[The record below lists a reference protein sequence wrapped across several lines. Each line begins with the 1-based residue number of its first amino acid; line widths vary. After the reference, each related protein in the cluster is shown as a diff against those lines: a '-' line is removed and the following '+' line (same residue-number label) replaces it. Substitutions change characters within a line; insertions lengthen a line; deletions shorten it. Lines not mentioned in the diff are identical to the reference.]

1 MCYNI
6 DVRELSYFHL
16 RSLTNTSERS
26 KLEKRTVFQVGSFVT
41 FAMRSRT
48 GVSNRTKLLKTKER
62 HGHIYE
68 NNDSSETSY
77 H

>member
-6 DVRELSYFHL
+6 GVRELFISYRCSYKH
-16 RSLTNTSERS
+16 ERKI
-26 KLEKRTVFQVGSFVT
+26 KLEKRIVFQAGGFVA
-41 FAMRSRT
+41 FASGSRT
-48 GVSNRTKLLKTKER
+48 GSANRTKLLKTKER

>member
-6 DVRELSYFHL
+6 GVRGRFYFL
-16 RSLTNTSERS
+16 RSPLQIRAKGE
-26 KLEKRTVFQVGSFVT
+26 L
-41 FAMRSRT
+41 
-48 GVSNRTKLLKTKER
+48 
-62 HGHIYE
+62 IYE

>member
-6 DVRELSYFHL
+6 GVRELFIFLSI
-16 RSLTNTSERS
+16 
-26 KLEKRTVFQVGSFVT
+26 
-41 FAMRSRT
+41 
-48 GVSNRTKLLKTKER
+48 LLQIRAKGEL
-62 HGHIYE
+62 IYE